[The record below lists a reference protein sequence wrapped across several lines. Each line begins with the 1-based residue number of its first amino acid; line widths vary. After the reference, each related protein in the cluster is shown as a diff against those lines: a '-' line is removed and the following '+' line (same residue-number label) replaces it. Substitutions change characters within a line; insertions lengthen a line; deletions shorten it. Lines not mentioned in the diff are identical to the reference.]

1 MLVAAWLAAEAPAS
15 AAAVSFAPACLVWDV
30 ARYRAEKLFLS
41 VDLTLSARVAE
52 RLPAD
57 ALRRSSMRPA
67 LRPDG
72 PTVQLQVVM
81 DGPGWRT
88 FRGDW
93 VLDADTGSTL
103 QYASLRQPSPRYR
116 VYRFTPLGPDRITA
130 RPAAGEEATPPQSWT
145 DIETRQRQYGAA
157 LSSPVLEISTLV
169 YLLAA
174 SALDAPGEQLA
185 LLGYATSA
193 DALFDLT
200 VTAGA
205 IERLAVDFRIKDGAD
220 IVNRR
225 QVINALPLTLTGR
238 PRSADPEQQVFDLL
252 GLRDVTFL
260 IDPRYRVVVGLRAS
274 VPAVGDVQFQLLELD
289 LSKAKRPADCAG
301 RE

>member
-1 MLVAAWLAAEAPAS
+1 M
-15 AAAVSFAPACLVWDV
+15 FAPACLAWDT

-41 VDLTLSARVAE
+41 VDLALSAQVVD
-52 RLPAD
+52 RLPTD
-57 ALRRSSMRPA
+57 ALRRSDPRLQHGQREVAARRAPLTPA
-67 LRPDG
+67 G
-72 PTVQLQVVM
+72 AVVQLKVDM

-93 VLDADTGSTL
+93 VLDADSGAVL
-103 QYASLRQPSPRYR
+103 QYASVRQPSPRYR

-130 RPAAGEEATPPQSWT
+130 RPAAGEEALPPQSWS
-145 DIETRQRQYGAA
+145 DIETRERQYGTRVAG
-157 LSSPVLEISTLV
+157 PVQEISTLV

-174 SALDAPGEQLA
+174 SALHHPGDRLA

-205 IERLAVDFRIKDGAD
+205 LERLAVDYRVSDGANSVD
-220 IVNRR
+220 RR
-225 QVINALPLTLTGR
+225 QVIDVLPLTLTGR
-238 PRSADPEQQVFDLL
+238 PRSSDPEQQVFDLL

-260 IDPRYRVVVGLRAS
+260 IDPDYRVVVGLRAR
-274 VPAVGDVQFQLLELD
+274 VPAVGEVQFQLLELE
-289 LSKAKRPADCAG
+289 LAKTSHPAACASRGARP
-301 RE
+301 E